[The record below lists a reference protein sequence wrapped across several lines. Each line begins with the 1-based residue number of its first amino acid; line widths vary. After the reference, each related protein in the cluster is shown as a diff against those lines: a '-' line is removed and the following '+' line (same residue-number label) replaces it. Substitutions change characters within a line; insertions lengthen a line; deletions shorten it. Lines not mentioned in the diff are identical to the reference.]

1 MADLFFKEIKG
12 SWWGNDYPPD
22 HKDNP
27 RQGVTLTAVSMDKNS
42 KPGALIFMTHVTIDY
57 DGAPKAYGKFNLDT
71 LDNLFNAGYREG
83 YYGVQHAAP
92 NRRPAGVM
100 LADDKDKN
108 GNYIYADP
116 NGELP
121 VINQD
126 LKGPDGKPA
135 GYFVSTT
142 AGAPSGNRYLQ
153 SSYIDASANSY
164 YALSTNCGLLDH
176 GIRADD
182 FGIVIRPDTGQ
193 QAAYTF
199 LGGEAGGGKYWKVG
213 ECSYKVFLD
222 MGGQPRPKGWIYAD
236 NNFPTMF
243 VVFPG
248 FTKSQ
253 LLSFSLADNAEDFA
267 VFMALQAQ
275 VDGGSNGRAHSGKS
289 GMDAF
294 NKYKKDGRKV
304 KPPMYDTVVKALRVH
319 GYAPTLRAS
328 MTDAKNDALDG
339 AAAYLKQVIP

>member
-1 MADLFFKEIKG
+1 MADLNFKEIHG
-12 SWWGNDYPPD
+12 SWWGQDYPQTD
-22 HKDNP
+22 GKA
-27 RQGVTLTAVSMDKNS
+27 GVTLTAVSMDKA
-42 KPGALIFMTHVTIDY
+42 KPGALIFMTHMAIDY

-71 LDNLFNAGYREG
+71 LDALNNAGWREG
-83 YYGVQHAAP
+83 YYGVQHLSP
-92 NRRPAGVM
+92 KYKHPGLL

-116 NGELP
+116 NGDVP
-121 VINQD
+121 VINQE
-126 LKGPDGKPA
+126 LKGSDGKPA
-135 GYFVSTT
+135 GYFISTT
-142 AGAPSGNRYLQ
+142 AGKPSGNQYLQ
-153 SSYIDASANSY
+153 SSYIDSSINSY
-164 YALSTNCGLLDH
+164 YALGTNCGLLDH
-176 GIRADD
+176 GIQPDN

-193 QAAYTF
+193 QARFTF

-222 MGGQPRPKGWIYAD
+222 LGGQPRPKGALYAD

-248 FTKSQ
+248 WTKSQ

-267 VFMALQAQ
+267 AFMAFQAQ
-275 VDGGSNGRAHSGKS
+275 VDGGRNGRGHSGGS

-294 NKYKKDGRKV
+294 NRYKKDGRKI
-304 KPPMYDTVVKALRVH
+304 KPPMYDTVVRALRAH

-328 MTDAKNDALDG
+328 LTQAKKDALDG
-339 AAAYLKQVIP
+339 AAAILNQVLP